1 MDFGFFGKAFDM
13 DFDGHLDAFER
24 AADFA
29 TFMGLM
35 DTAADMEST
44 RNDALSSAGI
54 DPDDLDFMDSS
65 ERREALEDVGLDPDD
80 YDW

>member
-35 DTAADMEST
+35 DTAREMES
-44 RNDALSSAGI
+44 NLSSAGI
-54 DPDDLDFMDSS
+54 EPDDLAFMDDY
-65 ERREALEDVGLDPDD
+65 ERREVLENAGLDPDD
-80 YDW
+80 YDWS